1 MVMKIR
7 DCLSKLAE
15 ARDAKA
21 KTLADAQV
29 ILDAAMQSGAG
40 LDAAGKAKYDALLG
54 MAKTQDLSIKNWE
67 QQYQDALAADGKSMG
82 GGGSSYSF
90 EGDANS
96 VRSGVDRA
104 SLDPNG
110 GFARAGDF
118 LMAVKNASLG
128 MPPDPRLSNLASV
141 PGVVSS
147 GVSGKDGGFAIPVNQ
162 SNEIWSLAKTS
173 TVLLPYTQNVEIE
186 TGYAMSFPKDETTP
200 WSPSGIKAYWQNEA
214 KEALA
219 SKLDLGLDTVNLHTL
234 TILVPITN
242 QMMES
247 GSAMESYLS
256 NIIAPAMGWKIDSS
270 ILGGTGIG
278 QPKGCIGDNAA
289 LITVAKE
296 TGQAAGTIVQQNISK
311 MRSRLVAGSL
321 KDAVW
326 VGNPDILPAL
336 ESLVVGQIPIF
347 LPPGTGLRE
356 GGYDGTLNGRPLILS
371 EFANGLGKS
380 GDLSLLSL
388 KGYRTVT
395 RVGGFQTATSMHLY
409 FDADA
414 MAFRVTF
421 RMGGG
426 PILSQPIPAPAGKSS
441 NTRSFFIT
449 LAERA

>member
-1 MVMKIR
+1 MKVR
-7 DCLSKLAE
+7 DYLNKLSA
-15 ARDAKA
+15 AREAKA
-21 KTLADAQV
+21 KTMTEAQA
-29 ILDAAMQSGAG
+29 ILDSAAQSGVG
-40 LDAAGKAKYDALLG
+40 LDAAGQAKYDSLFSL
-54 MAKTQDLSIKNWE
+54 AKTQDLSVKNWE
-67 QQYQDALAADGKSMG
+67 QQYQDAMAADNHSMG
-82 GGGSSYSF
+82 GGGGSGYAFNGSA
-90 EGDANS
+90 GS
-96 VRSGVDRA
+96 VSVGVDRA

-128 MPPDPRLSNLASV
+128 MHDPRLSNLASV

-147 GVSGKDGGFAIPVNQ
+147 GTSGKDGGFAIPVNQ

-200 WSPSGIKAYWQNEA
+200 WSPSGIKAFWQNEA

-219 SKLDLGLDTVNLHTL
+219 TKLDLGLDTVNLHTL
-234 TILVPITN
+234 AILVPITN

-247 GSAMESYLS
+247 GAAMDSYLS
-256 NIIAPAMGWKIDSS
+256 NIIAPAMGWKIDSA

-326 VGNPDILPAL
+326 IGNPDILPAL
-336 ESLVVGQIPIF
+336 ESLIVGQIPIF

-441 NTRSFFIT
+441 NTRSFFVT
-449 LAERA
+449 LADRA